1 MKPDRLFKTFYK
13 VGGGG
18 GRECFLFLIPLC
30 VLSEGCQSFAKV
42 LETFTTCRAMLG
54 EILSAY
60 EFMDEKC
67 MELVEKHLKLS
78 SPVTGTSVIC
88 AIERGIVLLGDF

>member
-1 MKPDRLFKTFYK
+1 M
-13 VGGGG
+13 V
-18 GRECFLFLIPLC
+18 LIPLC
-30 VLSEGCQSFAKV
+30 VLLCEGCQSFAKV

-67 MELVEKHLKLS
+67 MELVERHLRLS
-78 SPVTGTSVIC
+78 SPVRGTRDIHTAETGT
-88 AIERGIVLLGDF
+88 ALLGDF

>member
-1 MKPDRLFKTFYK
+1 MFFGPDSS
-13 VGGGG
+13 
-18 GRECFLFLIPLC
+18 

-42 LETFTTCRAMLG
+42 LETFTTCRTMLG

-67 MELVEKHLKLS
+67 MELVERHLKLS
-78 SPVTGTSVIC
+78 SPVAGTS
-88 AIERGIVLLGDF
+88 AIHTVERDTVVLGDF